1 MNENKTERNEEM
13 QIDMQRLWAAIRHK
27 KWLILMTS
35 IVTAVA
41 VFLVSIFLITPLYQ
55 STAMFYVNNYA
66 QMESTG
72 SITSS
77 DISASKNL
85 VDSYIVILNTRATL
99 TEIIDYAGVDRT
111 CEELADM
118 LDASSVNATEI
129 FQVVVTS
136 PDPQEAAV
144 IASAIA
150 QVLPQRISS
159 ILDGTS
165 AHVVDEAVVPL
176 EPSSPNYTINTLVGF
191 LAGLILSLCA
201 VIIQSLS
208 DVTIHSQEDVER
220 NCDITVLAAV
230 PDMNAVSKGGY
241 YTKSSKGKAAELDK
255 TRGQVGASISF
266 AASEAYKLLRTKIQ
280 FSFADENDCYVI
292 GVSSAMA
299 GEGKSTSSANLAYSL
314 AQLSDRVL
322 LMDCD
327 LRRPSIPNKLNVD
340 KMPGLTDFLTRQVS
354 LAEAVQTCKVDDV
367 TFSVIASGRTPPN
380 PIELLSSM
388 RMQNTMETLRK
399 NFNYI
404 ILDLPPV
411 SEVSDALV
419 ASKMADGMLMVVRQD
434 YCNRYA
440 LKDTV
445 RQFGFVEGR
454 ILGALVNCATE
465 EGSGYGSYGKYG
477 RKYYKYYHRYGG
489 RYAAAAG
496 SRGGESRK

>member
-1 MNENKTERNEEM
+1 MNENKFERNEEM
-13 QIDMQRLWAAIRHK
+13 QIDTQRLWAAIRHK
-27 KWLILMTS
+27 KWLIALAS
-35 IVTAVA
+35 LVTAAA
-41 VFLVSIFLITPLYQ
+41 VFLVTVFLITPQYQ

-66 QMESTG
+66 QMSESTG

-111 CEELADM
+111 CEDLEDM
-118 LDASSVNATEI
+118 LDASAVNATEI

-136 PDPQEAAV
+136 PDPQEAAK
-144 IASAIA
+144 IADAITH
-150 QVLPQRISS
+150 VLPLRISS
-159 ILDGTS
+159 ILEGSS
-165 AHVVDEAVVPL
+165 ANVVDEVVVPQ
-176 EPSSPNYTINTLVGF
+176 EPSSPNKLVNTLAGF
-191 LAGLILSLCA
+191 AAGLLISLCA
-201 VIIQSLS
+201 VIVHSLS

-220 NCDITVLAAV
+220 NCELAVLAAV
-230 PDMNAVSKGGY
+230 PDMNAVTKGGY
-241 YTKSSKGKAAELDK
+241 YSTKNPKGKAAHLDK
-255 TRGQVGASISF
+255 AAPQVGESISF

-280 FSFADENDCYVI
+280 FSFADENDCHVI

-299 GEGKSTSSANLAYSL
+299 GEGKSTSSVNLAYSL

-322 LMDCD
+322 LIDCD
-327 LRRPSIPNKLNVD
+327 LRRPSIPGKLTVK

-354 LAEAVQTCKVDDV
+354 LSETVQTCKVDGV
-367 TFSVIASGRTPPN
+367 SFNVIASGRIPPN
-380 PIELLSSM
+380 PIELLSSL
-388 RMQNTMETLRK
+388 RMKSTIDALRK

-419 ASKMADGMLMVVRQD
+419 ASKLADGTLLVVRQD

-445 RQFGFVEGR
+445 RQFGFVDAR

-465 EGSGYGSYGKYG
+465 EGGGYGSYGK
-477 RKYYKYYHRYGG
+477 KYYKYGG
-489 RYAAAAG
+489 QYAAAAA
-496 SRGGESRK
+496 SHTEDKK